1 MTDTHTSMH
10 YHVRGHYKYQSGVRY
25 LKNAFC
31 KVKHSASQQHMQVA
45 GQNDHRK
52 VNDKLT
58 C

>member
-1 MTDTHTSMH
+1 MH